1 MPIYEYRCSACSNGF
16 ELRRP
21 ITEATA
27 AATCPVC
34 SGNGFRMVSVFAST
48 EGGKLRVPDHHGTL
62 ASGVLPAAAPAP
74 DPTPAARRVADEKSL
89 EDRRQMRRFGRQHRR
104 EALEEEVSRLEKEQ
118 QQQEFLER
126 QRQIEVLQVQI
137 DKLRGK
143 SASEEAAPSVKWEAG
158 ELAELFA
165 RLREEVVS
173 EIKQTGLD
181 VTQSVNGTGEEAR
194 ERMAEELKTALDAA
208 GTSQRVSPNLKE
220 QAGELAD
227 FFATLREQAAADIKQ
242 SGLEVAQSLRAVGE
256 EVRQQM
262 DELLKPALNIA
273 GRAAEIDADIRSK
286 EWLSRLLALMEG
298 RDGLKPQEV
307 RTLALNILG
316 GFRTWMQDHPSSL
329 ETSTRPELEN
339 LIGIFRGWRT

>member
-1 MPIYEYRCSACSNGF
+1 MEQEHPEQQALEQALQEQRD
-16 ELRRP
+16 ELERLTKER
-21 ITEATA
+21 
-27 AATCPVC
+27 
-34 SGNGFRMVSVFAST
+34 
-48 EGGKLRVPDHHGTL
+48 GTL
-62 ASGVLPAAAPAP
+62 SEQAGQ
-74 DPTPAARRVADEKSL
+74 L
-89 EDRRQMRRFGRQHRR
+89 ETRAGGLEHTLEELDSRR

-118 QQQEFLER
+118 EQQEELLER
-126 QRQIEVLQVQI
+126 QRQIEVLQAQI

-143 SASEEAAPSVKWEAG
+143 SASEEAAPSVEWEAG

-165 RLREEVVS
+165 RLREEVVA

-181 VTQSVNGTGEEAR
+181 VTQSVTGAGEEAR
-194 ERMAEELKTALDAA
+194 QRVAEVLKTALDAA
-208 GTSQRVSPNLKE
+208 GTSQGASPDLKE

-242 SGLEVAQSLRAVGE
+242 SCLEVAQPLQGAGE
-256 EVRQQM
+256 EVRRQM
-262 DELLKPALNIA
+262 DELLKTALNIA
-273 GRAAEIDADIRSK
+273 GKAAEIDADIRSK

-329 ETSTRPELEN
+329 ETSTRPELEH
-339 LIGIFRGWRT
+339 LIDIFRGWQT